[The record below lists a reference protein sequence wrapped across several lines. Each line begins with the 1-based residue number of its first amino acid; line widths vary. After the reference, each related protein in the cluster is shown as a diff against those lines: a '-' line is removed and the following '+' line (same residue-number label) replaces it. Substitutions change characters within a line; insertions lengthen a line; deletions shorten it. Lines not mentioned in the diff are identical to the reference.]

1 MKTDIQYLEECI
13 INKCFNNIPN
23 IKIKIT
29 QKSDLSA
36 TMFELKRK
44 SIFKK
49 FRNLDLF
56 ELSMF
61 ITRVLDKLNIK
72 WCYGITDWFTTRQDM
87 NKIVITEP
95 IDLDHL
101 SFMFKSYIKSNNR
114 GAQEVPRDEC
124 TYRFQTPPCPRMR
137 DGVRRNKYLDAH
149 ASRLR

>member
-56 ELSMF
+56 ELGMF

-72 WCYGITDWFTTRQDM
+72 CCYGITDWFTTRQDM

-101 SFMFKSYIKSNNR
+101 SFMFKSYIKSNN
-114 GAQEVPRDEC
+114 
-124 TYRFQTPPCPRMR
+124 T
-137 DGVRRNKYLDAH
+137 RRI
-149 ASRLR
+149 

>member
-1 MKTDIQYLEECI
+1 MKTDMQYLEECI
-13 INKCFNNIPN
+13 INKCFNDIPN

-72 WCYGITDWFTTRQDM
+72 WCYGVTDWFTTRQDM

-101 SFMFKSYIKSNNR
+101 SFMFKSYIKNNN
-114 GAQEVPRDEC
+114 
-124 TYRFQTPPCPRMR
+124 T
-137 DGVRRNKYLDAH
+137 RRI
-149 ASRLR
+149 

>member
-1 MKTDIQYLEECI
+1 MKTDMQYLEECI
-13 INKCFNNIPN
+13 INKCFNDIPN

-56 ELSMF
+56 ELGMF
-61 ITRVLDKLNIK
+61 ITRILDKLNIK
-72 WCYGITDWFTTRQDM
+72 WCYGVTDWFTTRQDM

-101 SFMFKSYIKSNNR
+101 SFMFKSYIKSNN
-114 GAQEVPRDEC
+114 
-124 TYRFQTPPCPRMR
+124 T
-137 DGVRRNKYLDAH
+137 RRI
-149 ASRLR
+149 

>member
-1 MKTDIQYLEECI
+1 MKTDMQYLEECI

-44 SIFKK
+44 SIFK
-49 FRNLDLF
+49 
-56 ELSMF
+56 
-61 ITRVLDKLNIK
+61 

-101 SFMFKSYIKSNNR
+101 SFMFKSYIKSNN
-114 GAQEVPRDEC
+114 
-124 TYRFQTPPCPRMR
+124 T
-137 DGVRRNKYLDAH
+137 RRI
-149 ASRLR
+149 